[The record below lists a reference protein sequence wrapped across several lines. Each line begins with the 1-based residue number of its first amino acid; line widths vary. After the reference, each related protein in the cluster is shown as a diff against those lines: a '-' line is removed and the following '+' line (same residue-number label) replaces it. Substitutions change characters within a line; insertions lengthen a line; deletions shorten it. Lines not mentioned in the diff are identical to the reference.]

1 MPFSARSAGVEP
13 RKPACGIRC
22 KAMKLSVCMATYN
35 GERFIAEQLASITA
49 QLDDCDEVVI
59 SDDSSTD
66 GTLSVVEGFR
76 DRRITVLSGNTFHNP
91 IYNIE
96 NAIGKSRGDVIVL
109 SDQDDVW
116 LENKLSVVRA
126 WFSGEGPAVR
136 TCVLDGRII
145 DENGRVLHDSIFA
158 MLGSGKGIIGN
169 LYRNT
174 YMGACMAF
182 SRPLLRVALPFPRG
196 IPMHDSWL
204 GLLSEI
210 FGRVEF
216 LPEKTIRYR
225 RHPANRSYR
234 KFTVRQQI
242 MWRLLLAYHLA
253 RRTVANRALFRE
265 QPFAA

>member
-1 MPFSARSAGVEP
+1 
-13 RKPACGIRC
+13 
-22 KAMKLSVCMATYN
+22 MKLSVCIATYN

-66 GTLSVVEGFR
+66 GTLSIVEGFR
-76 DRRITVLSGNTFHNP
+76 DRRITVLPGNAFHNP

-96 NAIGKSRGDVIVL
+96 NAIKKSGGDVIVL

-116 LENKLSVVRA
+116 LENKLSVVRR
-126 WFSGEGPAVR
+126 WFSTDGPAVR
-136 TCVLDGRII
+136 TCVLDGCII
-145 DENGRVLHDSIFA
+145 DENGCVLHDSIFA
-158 MLGSGKGIIGN
+158 MLGMGAGIIKN

-210 FGRVEF
+210 YGRVEF
-216 LPEKTIRYR
+216 FPEKTIRYR

-234 KFTVRQQI
+234 RFTVRQQI
-242 MWRLLLAYHLA
+242 TWRFLLAYHLVK
-253 RRTVANRALFRE
+253 RVCGNRAGFFRKR
-265 QPFAA
+265 PGLTA

>member
-1 MPFSARSAGVEP
+1 
-13 RKPACGIRC
+13 
-22 KAMKLSVCMATYN
+22 MKLSVCMATYN
-35 GERFIAEQLASITA
+35 GERFIAEQLASIMA

-76 DRRITVLSGNTFHNP
+76 DRRITVLPGNTFHNP

-96 NAIGKSRGDVIVL
+96 HAIKKSGGDIIVL

-116 LENKLSVVRA
+116 LENKLPVVRL
-126 WFSGEGPAVR
+126 WFSSEGPAVR
-136 TCVLDGRII
+136 TLVLDGCII
-145 DENGRVLHDSIFA
+145 DESGCVLHDSLFDT
-158 MLGSGKGIIGN
+158 LGSGSGILKN

-182 SRPLLRVALPFPRG
+182 SRALLRVALPFPRG

-204 GLLSEI
+204 GLLSEM

-225 RHPANRSYR
+225 RHQANRSFMR
-234 KFTVRQQI
+234 FTVRQQI
-242 MWRLLLAYHLA
+242 TWRFLLAYHLA
-253 RRTVANRALFRE
+253 RRAAGNRALFGK
-265 QPFAA
+265 

>member
-1 MPFSARSAGVEP
+1 
-13 RKPACGIRC
+13 
-22 KAMKLSVCMATYN
+22 MKLSVCMATFN

-49 QLDDCDEVVI
+49 QLDDSDEVII

-66 GTLSVVEGFR
+66 GTLSIVEGFR
-76 DRRITVLSGNTFHNP
+76 DPRIIVLPGNTFHNP

-96 NAIGKSRGDVIVL
+96 NAIKRSAGDVIVL

-116 LENKLSVVRA
+116 MENKLSVVRA
-126 WFSGEGPAVR
+126 WFSGEGPAIR
-136 TCVLDGRII
+136 TCVLDGCII
-145 DENGRVLHDSIFA
+145 DETGRVLHDSLFDT
-158 MLGSGKGIIGN
+158 LGSGRGVIKN

-210 FGRVEF
+210 FGCVEF

-225 RHPANRSYR
+225 RHQANRSFR
-234 KFTVRQQI
+234 RFTVRRQI
-242 MWRLLLAYHLA
+242 AWRLLLAYHLA
-253 RRTVANRALFRE
+253 RRAAGNRAGLFGKTL
-265 QPFAA
+265 P